1 MKSFEEVD
9 SEIVLSG
16 TGDWLTPELA
26 ATLATHPLDCVE
38 TEFPHVVWSADSPDE
53 RIQPSED
60 HPVFYGCYDWHS
72 AVHSHWN
79 LIRQL
84 RLVDEHPDEAEIT
97 GSIDERLTPTNVEQ
111 EVGYFREHPTFE
123 KPYGWAWLLR
133 LAAELHLWNDRRADE
148 WRETLYPLEE
158 RIVDLVESDFLT
170 QERHFRVGTHHN
182 SAYALTGVLDYARV
196 VGNDSLEAAALDIS
210 TDFFAEDRDAP
221 LAYEP
226 LGWDFV
232 SPSLTEADLMRRVLD
247 EDEFRSW
254 LDSFLPD
261 PAEPPHDSILEPVE
275 VGPNPDQGLA
285 LHFVGLNL
293 SKAWCM
299 AGIAEALGDHPYA
312 DTLQRGAVSH
322 VEASLETAF
331 TDNYAGSHWLASF
344 VLYLCTRK
352 EGAIAPG

>member
-1 MKSFEEVD
+1 M
-9 SEIVLSG
+9 
-16 TGDWLTPELA
+16 PA
-26 ATLATHPLDCVE
+26 
-38 TEFPHVVWSADSPDE
+38 
-53 RIQPSED
+53 
-60 HPVFYGCYDWHS
+60 
-72 AVHSHWN
+72 
-79 LIRQL
+79 
-84 RLVDEHPDEAEIT
+84 
-97 GSIDERLTPTNVEQ
+97 
-111 EVGYFREHPTFE
+111 
-123 KPYGWAWLLR
+123 
-133 LAAELHLWNDRRADE
+133 RR
-148 WRETLYPLEE
+148 PP
-158 RIVDLVESDFLT
+158 
-170 QERHFRVGTHHN
+170 Q
-182 SAYALTGVLDYARV
+182 
-196 VGNDSLEAAALDIS
+196 
-210 TDFFAEDRDAP
+210 
-221 LAYEP
+221 
-226 LGWDFV
+226 
-232 SPSLTEADLMRRVLD
+232 LTEADLMCRVLD

-352 EGAIAPG
+352 EGGIAPG

>member
-1 MKSFEEVD
+1 MKSFQEVD
-9 SEIVLSG
+9 AETVLSG
-16 TGDWLTPELA
+16 TTDWFSLGVA
-26 ATLATHPLDCVE
+26 RTLATHPLDCVE

-84 RLVDEHPDEAEIT
+84 RLVDEHPDEAEIEA
-97 GSIDERLTPTNVEQ
+97 SIEGRLTPANVEQ
-111 EVGYFREHPTFE
+111 EVEYFQEHPTFE

-133 LAAELHLWNDRRADE
+133 LAAELHMWDDPRADE
-148 WRETLYPLEE
+148 YRETLRPLES
-158 RIVDLVESDFLT
+158 RIVDLVESEFLA
-170 QERHFRVGTHHN
+170 QERPFRVGTHHN
-182 SAYALTGVLDYARV
+182 SAFALTGILDYARV
-196 VGNDSLEAAALDIS
+196 VGNESLESATLATS

-247 EDEFRSW
+247 EGAFRSW
-254 LDSFLPD
+254 LDEFLPD
-261 PAEPPHDSILEPVE
+261 PSEPPHDSILDPVE
-275 VGPNPDQGLA
+275 VGPAPDEGLA

-293 SKAWCM
+293 SRAWCM
-299 AGIAEALGDHPYA
+299 VGLAEALGDHPYA
-312 DTLQRGAVSH
+312 DALQQGAVSH

-331 TDNYAGSHWLASF
+331 TDDYAGSHWLASF

-352 EGAIAPG
+352 EGGIAPG